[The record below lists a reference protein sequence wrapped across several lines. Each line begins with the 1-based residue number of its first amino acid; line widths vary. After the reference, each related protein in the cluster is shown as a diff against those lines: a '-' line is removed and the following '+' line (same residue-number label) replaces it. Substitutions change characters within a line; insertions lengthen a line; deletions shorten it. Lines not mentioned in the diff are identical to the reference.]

1 MNRSFPAVLLVSLFA
16 VSTAMA
22 TTYVRVEPDGT
33 KTYSDRPI
41 PGGKPI
47 DVQPAQSYTPVPVNP
62 STYVSPSAAGGSEEE
77 FRYNSCDITPAN
89 DATFTNPE
97 SVSISASTTPAM
109 RAADVMVMTVDGQRA
124 NGADGRSHLM
134 TPVNRGTHTVSV
146 TVTSPEGRSM
156 CTASASFH
164 VQRPSLNSP
173 ARQAP
178 PPPRPQPRPRPG
190 G

>member
-1 MNRSFPAVLLVSLFA
+1 MNRSFPAVLLVSLCA

-33 KTYSDRPI
+33 KTYSDRPM

-47 DVQPAQSYTPVPVNP
+47 DVQPAQSYTPVPVDP
-62 STYVSPSAAGGSEEE
+62 STSVSPSSASGSEEE
-77 FRYNSCDITPAN
+77 FRYNSCKITPAN
-89 DATFTNPE
+89 DATFTNPD
-97 SVSISASTTPAM
+97 SVNISASTTPEI
-109 RAADVMVMTVDGQRA
+109 RSSDVMVLTVDGQRA

-146 TVTSPEGRSM
+146 TVTSREGRSM
-156 CTASASFH
+156 CTATTSFH

-178 PPPRPQPRPRPG
+178 PQPRPRPG